1 MPESFVEKYG
11 WMQYIGKDMGSRT
24 GEPITEKDVRHYALG
39 IDDPNPIYFD
49 HEAAKK
55 SKYGAMVATPGYL
68 FFATQNASIEE
79 RVKDLTETGFARGSF
94 LGIPEFPGTWDRGW
108 VRGGDDFDF
117 IKRAKVGDSVTVSW
131 KIANIVEKQ
140 GKTGSIVIVTSDHVY
155 KNQDGELLANH
166 RLTMLGLPIPE
177 EES

>member
-1 MPESFVEKYG
+1 MPESFVEKYD
-11 WMQYIGKDMGSRT
+11 WMSYIGKDMGSRT
-24 GEPITEKDVRHYALG
+24 GEPISDKDIRHHALA

-49 HEAAKK
+49 EAAAKK

-79 RVKDLTETGFARGSF
+79 RVKDLTETGFAKGAF
-94 LGIPEFPGTWDRGW
+94 LGIPEFPGTWELGW
-108 VRGGDDFDF
+108 VRGGDDWEF
-117 IKRAKVGDSVTVSW
+117 IKRAKMGDTVTVNW

-140 GKTGSIVIVTSDHVY
+140 GKAGAIVIVTSDHVY
-155 KNQDGELLANH
+155 TNQNGEVLANH
-166 RLTMLGLPIPE
+166 RITMLGLPVPK